1 MKTTLRV
8 VAIFLGFFVFRLAL
22 SIVQDSSSGQLAVW
36 WRSGHIRSETLCF
49 WAVMLILGP
58 VATVQMWRLRRIG
71 VSAAALLGA
80 LSFFLAVYGLL
91 HRRTDE
97 PFEPFVPTLLLSG
110 ALLALAVSP
119 AAKRAC
125 SDSTGVAGSGASR
138 VREPDR
144 NL

>member
-36 WRSGHIRSETLCF
+36 WRSGHNRFETLCF
-49 WAVMLILGP
+49 WTVMLILGP
-58 VATVQMWRLRRIG
+58 VTTLQMWRLRRIG
-71 VSAAALLGA
+71 LSAAALLGA
-80 LSFFLAVYGLL
+80 LWFLLTVYGLL
-91 HRRTDE
+91 RRADE
-97 PFEPFVPTLLLSG
+97 PFESFVPTLLLSG

-125 SDSTGVAGSGASR
+125 SDSDASR
-138 VREPDR
+138 VR
-144 NL
+144 